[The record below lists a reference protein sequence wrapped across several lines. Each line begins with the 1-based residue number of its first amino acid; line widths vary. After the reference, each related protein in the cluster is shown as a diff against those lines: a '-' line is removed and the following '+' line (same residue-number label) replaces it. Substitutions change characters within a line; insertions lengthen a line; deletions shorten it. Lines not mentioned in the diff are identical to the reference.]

1 MNDFHFE
8 ERPYQTTAVQN
19 VLAEFAA
26 GRKSVLLESPVGSG
40 KTIMGLMIIRE
51 QQDSADGQLG
61 CVQKTYSRPDPAG

>member
-26 GRKSVLLESPVGSG
+26 GRKSAPG
-40 KTIMGLMIIRE
+40 KPSW
-51 QQDSADGQLG
+51 D
-61 CVQKTYSRPDPAG
+61 